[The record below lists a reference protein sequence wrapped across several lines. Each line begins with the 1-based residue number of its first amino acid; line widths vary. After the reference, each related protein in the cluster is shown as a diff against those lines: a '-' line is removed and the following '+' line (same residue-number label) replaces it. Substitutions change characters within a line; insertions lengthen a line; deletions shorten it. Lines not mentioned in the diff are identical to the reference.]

1 MLTSV
6 PEHDL
11 MPKNVRELELPVQI
25 PAADRVAILLNR
37 NARRVSDR
45 LARTLERIVGPEN
58 VFYSRN
64 LEEAEAFSREIVQRG
79 YGTVV
84 CGGGDGTLV
93 QGINLIQNYVR
104 SANTWRLERYE
115 RTGEKQT
122 LLATPRFAFLRLGTG
137 NAISHLVGA
146 TDPVNDLRR
155 IVDFVPGRTHQMPLI
170 ESEGERFFFA
180 GMGYDSVLLN
190 DYNWLKKHTHNR
202 IIKPLLHT
210 VGGYFAALFM
220 RTLPNW
226 WFGRFGRFEARVV
239 SRKEA
244 YYVDPRRGD
253 CIERIEAGSV
263 LFEGPATILSVGT
276 CPFYGYGLKIFPF
289 ARMMSGK
296 MHLRIG
302 MLDPLRVLFNLPALW
317 KGSYRHTKLI
327 QDFLVEDIS
336 VEITAPYPYQHSG
349 EAKGMRDKIDFK
361 ISDEM
366 LRLVDLYP
374 PRRTSY

>member
-6 PEHDL
+6 PEHDSTT
-11 MPKNVRELELPVQI
+11 KNARALELPVQVAS
-25 PAADRVAILLNR
+25 PERVAILLNR

-45 LARTLERIVGPEN
+45 LARTLERVVGPEN

-93 QGINLIQNYVR
+93 QGINLIQNYVH
-104 SANTWRLERYE
+104 SANAWRVDRYE
-115 RTGEKQT
+115 RTNEKQT

-137 NAISHLVGA
+137 NAISKLVGA
-146 TDPVNDLRR
+146 TDPVNDLKR
-155 IVDFVPGRTHQMPLI
+155 IVDFVPGRTHHMPLI
-170 ESEGERFFFA
+170 ESAGERFFFA
-180 GMGYDSVLLN
+180 GMGYDSILLN
-190 DYNWLKKHTHNR
+190 DYNWLKQHTHNR
-202 IIKPLLHT
+202 LIKPFLHT

-226 WFGRFGRFEARVV
+226 WLGRAGRFEAKVI

-253 CIERIEAGSV
+253 CIEYIAPGSV
-263 LFEGPATILSVGT
+263 LFEGPATLLSLGT

-302 MLDPLRVLFNLPALW
+302 MLDPLRVLVNLPSLW
-317 KGSYRHTKLI
+317 KGAYRHPKLV

-336 VEITAPYPYQHSG
+336 VELGSPYPYQHSG
-349 EAKGMRDKIDFK
+349 DAQGMRDQVDFK

>member
-1 MLTSV
+1 MLSSV
-6 PEHDL
+6 PEHDSTS
-11 MPKNVRELELPVQI
+11 KSARELELPVQV
-25 PAADRVAILLNR
+25 AAPDRVAVLLNR

-64 LEEAEAFSREIVQRG
+64 LEEAEAFAREIVQRG

-104 SANTWRLERYE
+104 SANAWRVDRYE

-122 LLATPRFAFLRLGTG
+122 LLSTPRFAFLRLGTG
-137 NAISHLVGA
+137 NAIGTLVGA
-146 TDPVNDLRR
+146 NDAVNDLRR

-170 ESEGERFFFA
+170 ECEGERFFFA

-202 IIKPLLHT
+202 FLKPFLHT

-226 WFGRFGRFEARVV
+226 WLGRFARLEARVI
-239 SRKEA
+239 SRGEA
-244 YYVDPRRGD
+244 FYVDPRRGD
-253 CIERIEAGSV
+253 CIERIEPGTV
-263 LFEGPATILSVGT
+263 LFEGPATLLSVGT

-302 MLDPLRVLFNLPALW
+302 LLDPMRVLFNLPALW
-317 KGSYRHTKLI
+317 KGAYRHPKMI
-327 QDFLVEDIS
+327 QDFLVDDIR
-336 VEITAPYPYQHSG
+336 VELSSPYPYQHSG
-349 EAKGMRDKIDFK
+349 DAHGLRENLDFK
-361 ISDEM
+361 VSDEM

-374 PRRTSY
+374 QRRTSY